1 MKKDYLVL
9 AFGNLKHR
17 GLRSWLT
24 ILGIFIG
31 IAAVVALISLGQGL
45 ENGIEKQFESLGKD
59 KIIIEP
65 RTMGPPGSVTS
76 ESLILTS
83 KDLEYIGDIDGV
95 EWAMGYLVK
104 TGQAKFK
111 DESAIGFG
119 IGVNPEDFEVGLD
132 LQGVGIVD
140 GRALKDGDKFKVVL
154 GYDHS
159 IEGKIWEE
167 GITVGEK
174 IEIENQEFKVAGIIE
189 KVGNPFDDGAIY
201 IPKET
206 LREVLNVGD
215 EESQI
220 IVKVSDG
227 EDVNEVAEEI
237 KRRLIKF
244 RDEKEGQETFTV
256 STSEQLLN
264 SFKDILGIV
273 QAVLVGIAVISLF
286 VGGIGIMN
294 TMYTSVLE
302 RTKEIGIMKAVGAKN
317 SDILYIFLIES
328 GCLGLVGGVIG
339 VLLGSGLAKGVE
351 YVAVNMLGTNLLQAS
366 LDITLISAALVFS
379 FLVGT
384 ISGVFPAMRAAKLKP
399 VDALRYE

>member
-1 MKKDYLVL
+1 MKKDYFIL

-65 RTMGPPGSVTS
+65 KGMGPPGSSTS

-83 KDLEYIGDIDGV
+83 EDLELIENVNGV
-95 EWAMGYLVK
+95 DWVMGYLVK
-104 TGQAKFK
+104 TGQARFK
-111 DESAIGFG
+111 GESAIGFG
-119 IGVNPEDFEVGLD
+119 IGVNPDEFERSLN
-132 LQGVGIVD
+132 LQGVGITD
-140 GRALKDGDKFKVVL
+140 GRILKEGDKFKVIL

-159 IEGKIWEE
+159 VDRKIWGR
-167 GITVGEK
+167 GIGIGEK
-174 IEIENQEFKVAGIIE
+174 IEIEGEEFKVAGIIE
-189 KVGNPFDDGAIY
+189 KIGNPFDDGALY
-201 IPKET
+201 VPKET
-206 LREVLNVGD
+206 LKEILNIGD

-220 IVKVSDG
+220 VAKVIDG
-227 EDVNEVAEEI
+227 GDINEVAEKI
-237 KRRLIKF
+237 KTELRKF
-244 RDEKEGQETFTV
+244 RDEEKGQETF
-256 STSEQLLN
+256 SILTSEQLLN

-273 QAVLVGIAVISLF
+273 QAVLVGIAIISLF

-328 GCLGLVGGVIG
+328 GCLGLVGGIIG
-339 VLLGSGLAKGVE
+339 IILGAGLAKGVE
-351 YVAVNMLGTNLLQAS
+351 YVAINLLGTNLLQAS
-366 LDITLISAALVFS
+366 IDIALIFGALIFS

-384 ISGVFPAMRAAKLKP
+384 LSGVFPAMRAAKLKP